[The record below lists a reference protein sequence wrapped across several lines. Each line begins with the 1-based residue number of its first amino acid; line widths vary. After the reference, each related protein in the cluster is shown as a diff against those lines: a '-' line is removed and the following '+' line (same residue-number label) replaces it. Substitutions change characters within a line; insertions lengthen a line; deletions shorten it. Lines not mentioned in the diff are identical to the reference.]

1 MAICTI
7 HDLVFYLERG
17 DDRGH
22 IMWFLFHC
30 LQNFILFFYISI
42 EFSTCYGTVFC
53 GKKETY
59 RAGVVQVKAY
69 GSLNSYKFS

>member
-1 MAICTI
+1 
-7 HDLVFYLERG
+7 
-17 DDRGH
+17 
-22 IMWFLFHC
+22 MWFLFHC